1 MAEQLQPGA
10 ASNPPAVSADD
21 TAKQLEEMKKLLAA
35 KDAEIA
41 ALKNKDASTADGSG
55 GADDDADDDA
65 KAPPK
70 TDVTLSLRGIPEYDT
85 YPYAQSADKFIF
97 MASIKAPYFRAED
110 RAPIDLVAVVDE
122 SGSMS
127 GERIRLV
134 KETVQFII
142 KNLESG
148 DRFGIVGY
156 SSGSR
161 TVLPLTKMDDAG
173 KKKASALGN
182 KLRASGGTALCEGLV
197 VGVNMMR
204 NRTFK
209 NDVASVMI
217 LTDGQANQG
226 PTSAPD
232 IIRSVLSGK
241 VESKFN
247 RYGYGG
253 GHPPPPPSNFNP
265 YMNQI
270 PMQMQQQPIMPQQ
283 FQQQFQQQGMP
294 QQQQIQ
300 GRPAQTAP
308 MFRGRKK
315 ASKKKKVLQQAPAP
329 PQGPPPP
336 QIVSQMQVQGNVQVT
351 SFQGQAPPQLQAQS
365 QPQIAPQMQSQ
376 VQGNVQVTGGSLQGQ
391 APPQL
396 QAQSQPQGQAKPDMI
411 EDTEDEK
418 QQKEG
423 AQDQSSKELPCTIN
437 TFGFGTGHNADLL
450 QAISESGRG
459 MYAFIETTDSI
470 ADTFAECL
478 GGLVSMVGQDLQ
490 VKIEALNNVEIN
502 KCLSKGLPLSVTRP
516 RKVHT
521 VTIKDL
527 QSEESR
533 DLVFELK
540 LPAIGAAKE
549 SDPIIQLSVA
559 YKNVVKDVRETLSN
573 VCSIARIEGSQ
584 KGERNMEL
592 DVQYNR
598 VMAAD
603 AMERADELA
612 NKGKMEEARK
622 LLKFQMASIQ
632 ASPSNAQAYSVNLV
646 NDMQTISSNMQNT
659 QQYHSRGRKMMKSQY
674 QAQQMQRSAQSSQ
687 WASQSCYENRSKK
700 AMKKKFK
707 R

>member
-1 MAEQLQPGA
+1 MR
-10 ASNPPAVSADD
+10 
-21 TAKQLEEMKKLLAA
+21 KLLAA

-41 ALKNKDASTADGSG
+41 ALKENKDAKGGDSTADGSG
-55 GADDDADDDA
+55 GADDDADDDV

-127 GERIRLV
+127 GARIKLV

-173 KKKASALGN
+173 KKKASELGN

-226 PTSAPD
+226 PTSAND
-232 IIRSVLSGK
+232 IIRSVMAGK
-241 VESKFN
+241 VTS
-247 RYGYGG
+247 RHMGGPQIQAYGNAYMGG
-253 GHPPPPPSNFNP
+253 PPQPPPNFNA
-265 YMNQI
+265 YMNRQM
-270 PMQMQQQPIMPQQ
+270 PMQQQMQGMPQQ
-283 FQQQFQQQGMP
+283 FQMPQQMQQQMPMQQQMQGMPPQPFQVQQQQQQIMP
-294 QQQQIQ
+294 QQQ
-300 GRPAQTAP
+300 GVP
-308 MFRGRKK
+308 
-315 ASKKKKVLQQAPAP
+315 P
-329 PQGPPPP
+329 PQGPPP
-336 QIVSQMQVQGNVQVT
+336 QMR
-351 SFQGQAPPQLQAQS
+351 
-365 QPQIAPQMQSQ
+365 SQ
-376 VQGNVQVTGGSLQGQ
+376 VQGNIQVTSQGQGQ
-391 APPQL
+391 AQSSIPAPPQ
-396 QAQSQPQGQAKPDMI
+396 PKPKADKI
-411 EDTEDEK
+411 ENTEDEK
-418 QQKEG
+418 EQKEG

-450 QAISESGRG
+450 QAISERGRG

-478 GGLVSMVGQDLQ
+478 GGLVSMIGQDLQ
-490 VKIEALNNVEIN
+490 VKVEALNNVEIN
-502 KCLSKGLPLSVTRP
+502 RCLSKGLPLRVTKP

-540 LPAIGAAKE
+540 LPALGAAKE
-549 SDPIIQLSVA
+549 SDPIVQLSVA

-612 NKGKMEEARK
+612 NKGKMAEARK
-622 LLKFQMASIQ
+622 LLSFQVASIQ
-632 ASPSNAQAYSVNLV
+632 ASPSSAQSYSVNLV
-646 NDMQTISSNMQNT
+646 KDMQTISSNMQNT
-659 QQYHSRGRKMMKSQY
+659 QQYASRGRKMMKSQY

-687 WASQSCYENRSKK
+687 WASQSCYENSSKK
-700 AMKKKFK
+700 AMKRKFK

>member
-1 MAEQLQPGA
+1 MR
-10 ASNPPAVSADD
+10 
-21 TAKQLEEMKKLLAA
+21 KLLAA

-41 ALKNKDASTADGSG
+41 ALKENKDAKGGDSTADGSG
-55 GADDDADDDA
+55 GGDDDADDDV

-127 GERIRLV
+127 GARIKLV

-173 KKKASALGN
+173 KKKASELGN

-226 PTSAPD
+226 PTSAND
-232 IIRSVLSGK
+232 IIRSVMAGK
-241 VESKFN
+241 VTS
-247 RYGYGG
+247 RLMGGPQIQPYGNAYMGG
-253 GHPPPPPSNFNP
+253 PYMGGPPQPPPNFNA
-265 YMNQI
+265 YMNRQM
-270 PMQMQQQPIMPQQ
+270 PMQQQQMQGMPQQ
-283 FQQQFQQQGMP
+283 FQMPQQIQQQMPMQQQMQGMPPQPFQVQQQIMP
-294 QQQQIQ
+294 QQQ
-300 GRPAQTAP
+300 GVP
-308 MFRGRKK
+308 
-315 ASKKKKVLQQAPAP
+315 P
-329 PQGPPPP
+329 PQGPPP
-336 QIVSQMQVQGNVQVT
+336 QGP
-351 SFQGQAPPQLQAQS
+351 PPQ
-365 QPQIAPQMQSQ
+365 MRSQ
-376 VQGNVQVTGGSLQGQ
+376 VQGNIQVTSQGQGQ
-391 APPQL
+391 AQSSIP
-396 QAQSQPQGQAKPDMI
+396 AQPKPKPKADMI

-423 AQDQSSKELPCTIN
+423 AQDQSSTELPCTIN

-450 QAISESGRG
+450 QAISERGRG

-478 GGLVSMVGQDLQ
+478 GGLVSMIGQDLQ
-490 VKIEALNNVEIN
+490 VKVEALNNVEIN
-502 KCLSKGLPLSVTRP
+502 RCLSKGLPLRVTKP

-540 LPAIGAAKE
+540 LPALGAAKE
-549 SDPIIQLSVA
+549 SDPIVQLSVA

-612 NKGKMEEARK
+612 NKGKMAEARK
-622 LLKFQMASIQ
+622 LLSFQVASIQ
-632 ASPSNAQAYSVNLV
+632 ASPSSAQSYSVNLV
-646 NDMQTISSNMQNT
+646 KDMQTISSNMQNT
-659 QQYHSRGRKMMKSQY
+659 QQYASRGRKMMKSQY

-687 WASQSCYENRSKK
+687 WASQSCYENSSKK
-700 AMKKKFK
+700 AMKRKFK

>member
-1 MAEQLQPGA
+1 MAEQAQPGA
-10 ASNPPAVSADD
+10 ASNPPPSTDD
-21 TAKQLEEMKKLLAA
+21 KDKELEAMRKLLAA

-41 ALKNKDASTADGSG
+41 ALKENKDAKGGDSTADGSG
-55 GADDDADDDA
+55 GGDDADDDV

-127 GERIRLV
+127 GARIKLV

-173 KKKASALGN
+173 KKKASELGN

-226 PTSAPD
+226 PTSAND
-232 IIRSVLSGK
+232 IIRSVMAGK
-241 VESKFN
+241 VTSRHMGGPRIQPYPN
-247 RYGYGG
+247 AYGPPQ
-253 GHPPPPPSNFNP
+253 PPP
-265 YMNQI
+265 YAMNMNRQIPQI
-270 PMQMQQQPIMPQQ
+270 PMQPQIQGMPQQ
-283 FQQQFQQQGMP
+283 FQMPQQMQQQMPMQQMQGIPPQFQIP
-294 QQQQIQ
+294 QQQQQQQ
-300 GRPAQTAP
+300 GVVR
-308 MFRGRKK
+308 
-315 ASKKKKVLQQAPAP
+315 SSQQMQQ
-329 PQGPPPP
+329 QGPPK
-336 QIVSQMQVQGNVQVT
+336 QMLSSVQGNVQVT
-351 SFQGQAPPQLQAQS
+351 SQGQGQAQS
-365 QPQIAPQMQSQ
+365 SVP
-376 VQGNVQVTGGSLQGQ
+376 
-391 APPQL
+391 APPQ
-396 QAQSQPQGQAKPDMI
+396 PKPKADMI

-423 AQDQSSKELPCTIN
+423 AQDQSSNELPCTIN

-450 QAISESGRG
+450 QAISERGRG

-478 GGLVSMVGQDLQ
+478 GGLVSMIGQDLQ
-490 VKIEALNNVEIN
+490 VKVEALNNVEIN
-502 KCLSKGLPLSVTRP
+502 KCLSKGLPLRVTKP

-540 LPAIGAAKE
+540 LPALGAAKE
-549 SDPIIQLSVA
+549 SDPIVQLSVA

-612 NKGKMEEARK
+612 NKGRMEEARK
-622 LLKFQMASIQ
+622 LLSFQVASIQ
-632 ASPSNAQAYSVNLV
+632 ASPSSAQSYSVNLV
-646 NDMQTISSNMQNT
+646 KDMQTISSNMQNT
-659 QQYHSRGRKMMKSQY
+659 QQYASRGRKMMKSQY

-700 AMKKKFK
+700 AMKRKFK